1 MARQD
6 GWVIAAILV
15 VAIGSPAAER
25 LQASAAR
32 EQQQPPLPPPQQ
44 KQQSQEARDGRKDG
58 SRDGNHERRPWWR
71 NNKDMAEIGMTAD
84 QSDSIDA
91 IFHAEIE
98 KMKPLRTTINQME
111 RDLNATIRA
120 STTDVAVFT
129 RQVQK
134 IEARRAELNTMR
146 IVMLYRMR
154 RVLNADQNARLQAMF
169 DRNDAARKKQD
180 DDRRR

>member
-1 MARQD
+1 MASQH

-15 VAIGSPAAER
+15 AAIGSPAVAR
-25 LQASAAR
+25 LHASDSGAS
-32 EQQQPPLPPPQQ
+32 QQQPPTTVPP

-58 SRDGNHERRPWWR
+58 NRDDHSRRPWWR
-71 NNKDMAEIGMTAD
+71 NNKDMAEIGMTVD
-84 QSDSIDA
+84 QSDAIDA
-91 IFHAEIE
+91 IFHTEIE
-98 KMKPLRTTINQME
+98 KMKPLRTTINEME

-129 RQVQK
+129 RHVQK
-134 IEARRAELNTMR
+134 IEAKRAELNTMR

-154 RVLNADQNARLQAMF
+154 QVLNADQNAKLQAMF
-169 DRNDAARKKQD
+169 DRNDAQRKKQD

>member
-1 MARQD
+1 
-6 GWVIAAILV
+6 
-15 VAIGSPAAER
+15 
-25 LQASAAR
+25 
-32 EQQQPPLPPPQQ
+32 
-44 KQQSQEARDGRKDG
+44 
-58 SRDGNHERRPWWR
+58 
-71 NNKDMAEIGMTAD
+71 
-84 QSDSIDA
+84 
-91 IFHAEIE
+91 
-98 KMKPLRTTINQME
+98 ME